1 MESSLCIFFEC
12 HRWKV
17 TNNNQKYEINQ
28 QKLKIGV
35 SVHCDLRNISVEISG
50 NLVINVHSI
59 NPFYM
64 SLPFSST
71 KEQIRS
77 EMEKLGEG
85 KVVD

>member
-1 MESSLCIFFEC
+1 
-12 HRWKV
+12 
-17 TNNNQKYEINQ
+17 
-28 QKLKIGV
+28 V

-50 NLVINVHSI
+50 NLVINGHSI